1 MDRFTDNRF
10 ASEGFYQ
17 PKSREERLEI
27 FANIPSLEAIYK
39 RLAEYEET
47 GLTPEQIT
55 AFKNMPRTDIRLIS
69 AQDIETS
76 ITERCTDCESNNCQ
90 DCIISEMQIKIWAA
104 PTIEAQPV
112 NTDKC
117 KALRNIEGIRLILSN
132 VYNTGSTLQD
142 CDYDA
147 IFKRLDVIEN
157 ILKGE

>member
-1 MDRFTDNRF
+1 MENIDGYVTKDSIYRLLSDLRIRGEIDDRSSSTIVKAICKLGKTDMGNVRLID
-10 ASEGFYQ
+10 ANALKEYKCSNCL
-17 PKSREERLEI
+17 ERLRCKDRETVCSEI
-27 FANIPSLEAIYK
+27 FEID
-39 RLAEYEET
+39 
-47 GLTPEQIT
+47 EQ
-55 AFKNMPRTDIRLIS
+55 
-69 AQDIETS
+69 
-76 ITERCTDCESNNCQ
+76 
-90 DCIISEMQIKIWAA
+90 

-157 ILKGE
+157 ILKGK

>member
-1 MDRFTDNRF
+1 MDD
-10 ASEGFYQ
+10 
-17 PKSREERLEI
+17 KV
-27 FANIPSLEAIYK
+27 
-39 RLAEYEET
+39 
-47 GLTPEQIT
+47 
-55 AFKNMPRTDIRLIS
+55 RLIDAEALKNYMCS
-69 AQDIETS
+69 TCPNK
-76 ITERCTDCESNNCQ
+76 ERCEDTEQVCSAILDVDEQ
-90 DCIISEMQIKIWAA
+90 

-112 NTDKC
+112 GTEKC

>member
-1 MDRFTDNRF
+1 MDDKVRLIDGDALKAKFCNHCDERDCKPDATDTVYGCVI
-10 ASEGFYQ
+10 ADT
-17 PKSREERLEI
+17 I
-27 FANIPSLEAIYK
+27 D
-39 RLAEYEET
+39 
-47 GLTPEQIT
+47 
-55 AFKNMPRTDIRLIS
+55 NMPT
-69 AQDIETS
+69 
-76 ITERCTDCESNNCQ
+76 
-90 DCIISEMQIKIWAA
+90 IK
-104 PTIEAQPV
+104 AQPV